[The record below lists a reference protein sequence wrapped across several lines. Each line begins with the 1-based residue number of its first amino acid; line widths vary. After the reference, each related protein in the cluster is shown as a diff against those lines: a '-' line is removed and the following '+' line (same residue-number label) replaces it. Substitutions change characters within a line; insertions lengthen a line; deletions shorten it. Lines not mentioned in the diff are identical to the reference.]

1 MVLNRSMYPG
11 FLVMVFLLIQ
21 MVLAENPIITHKYTA
36 DPNAMVYNGRVYVY
50 CSRDDN
56 NKEKVTILLIIHSFH
71 RMTWLTGPI
80 MVKYLK
86 CPGMLLGQTVLMHRG
101 VLTETVNFTFISLM
115 VDHR

>member
-56 NKEKVTILLIIHSFH
+56 NKGESYDIVDYTLISSDDMVNWTDHGEVFKVPRDASGKPCLC
-71 RMTWLTGPI
+71 TGSAYRDG
-80 MVKYLK
+80 KFYLYF
-86 CPGMLLGQTVLMHRG
+86 P
-101 VLTETVNFTFISLM
+101 M

>member
-56 NKEKVTILLIIHSFH
+56 NKGESYDIVDYTLISSDDMVNWTDHGEVFKVPRDASWAN
-71 RMTWLTGPI
+71 RAYAP
-80 MVKYLK
+80 
-86 CPGMLLGQTVLMHRG
+86 G